1 MRTFLGAARHVGHAI
16 YMAKVR
22 RHLKELP
29 DYLLH
34 DIGIHRSE
42 IGSIASLGGLD
53 ETRRHRG

>member
-1 MRTFLGAARHVGHAI
+1 MASFLGAARHVGRAI

-29 DYLLH
+29 DYLLQ

-42 IGSIASLGGLD
+42 IGSITSLGGLD
-53 ETRRHRG
+53 KSRRHRG